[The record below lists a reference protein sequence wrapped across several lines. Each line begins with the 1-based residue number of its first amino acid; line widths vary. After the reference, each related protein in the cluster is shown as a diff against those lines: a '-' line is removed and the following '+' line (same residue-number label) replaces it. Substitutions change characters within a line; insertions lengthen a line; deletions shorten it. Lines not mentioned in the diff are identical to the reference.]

1 MRHFNRFVFL
11 SFLPLVLFS
20 TSGIDSSEILKKE
33 ITFLA
38 IHPMKEVHGVC
49 KEVQVNA
56 PQIVTSGAGYK
67 LNSPF
72 QIRIPILKIHS
83 GDESRDSHI
92 MEILGYPDTPEIVA
106 VIESVVAPASGDSY
120 TVRGKLTIRG
130 LTQDFQSSAKVEAKD
145 PGQIRVFG
153 KVDVKFSDFK
163 LEKPSLLFIKAKEE
177 IEIGYDFLIKI

>member
-1 MRHFNRFVFL
+1 MKKLRQIVFL
-11 SFLPLVLFS
+11 VSLLFVS
-20 TSGIDSSEILKKE
+20 QTYASEILKKE

-38 IHPMKEVHGVC
+38 IHPMKEVHGIC
-49 KEVQVNA
+49 KEVNSDSPNIQS
-56 PQIVTSGAGYK
+56 SGTGYK

-72 QIRIPILKIHS
+72 AIKIPILRIHS

-92 MEILGYPDTPEIVA
+92 MEILGYPDTPEIA
-106 VIESVVAPASGDSY
+106 ALIESVTPSGDSY
-120 TVRGKLTIRG
+120 SIRGKLTIHG
-130 LTQDFQSSAKVEAKD
+130 LTRDFESRGKVEQKE

-153 KVDVKFSDFK
+153 KVNITFSDFK

>member
-1 MRHFNRFVFL
+1 MRHFNQFVFL
-11 SFLPLVLFS
+11 SFVLPVLFL
-20 TSGIDSSEILKKE
+20 TSGIDSSEVLKKE

-38 IHPMKEVHGVC
+38 IHPMKEVRGVC

-56 PQIVTSGAGYK
+56 PQIAAAGSGYK

-106 VIESVVAPASGDSY
+106 VIESVVAPASGDTY
-120 TVRGKLTIRG
+120 TVRGKLTIHG